1 MIPAM
6 AMAIAQV
13 QEIRAALEMM
23 ILKDLVPM
31 IPMIPGIAMV
41 IARDRV
47 SQAALEMMTLKKLV
61 LAIPL
66 IPEIA
71 AARTPLGVMPTT
83 MTVVTFRMA
92 TKMVKI
98 VATTTLST
106 IRMVHLLGEAVV
118 VEKVNLPRC

>member
-1 MIPAM
+1 
-6 AMAIAQV
+6 
-13 QEIRAALEMM
+13 
-23 ILKDLVPM
+23 M